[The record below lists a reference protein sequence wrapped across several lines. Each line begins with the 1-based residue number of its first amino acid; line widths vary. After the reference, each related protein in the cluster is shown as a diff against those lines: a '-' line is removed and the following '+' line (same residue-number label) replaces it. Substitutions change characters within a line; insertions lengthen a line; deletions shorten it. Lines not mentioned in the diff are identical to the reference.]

1 MNRLALLLLAFLA
14 LALPASAVASSDKI
28 FEDCQDGRLDRSYS
42 SADLREAIRDLPV
55 DLDEYSNCREIIR
68 SAQQGVLGPGGS
80 GPKQGDSG
88 PIVGQGNATDGL
100 DQGGAAGAGGSGGS
114 SGGTTGSTGQAQTDK
129 SGKDYGLLQ
138 PGQGG
143 LPRNGNSAANP
154 LDFGASAEE
163 RKGFEEARLADPS
176 TLAAAAGEHPRT
188 SGADLPAALI
198 ILLVLTGGAL
208 GATLVPRIKDLV
220 VRRSA

>member
-1 MNRLALLLLAFLA
+1 MNRLALLVLAFLT
-14 LALPASAVASSDKI
+14 LALPASAVASPDRI

-42 SADLREAIRDLPV
+42 SSDLRQAIRDLPV

-88 PIVGQGNATDGL
+88 PVVGQGNATDGL
-100 DQGGAAGAGGSGGS
+100 DGSTGATGA
-114 SGGTTGSTGQAQTDK
+114 TGQAQTDA

-163 RKGFEEARLADPS
+163 RQAFEQARLTDPAK
-176 TLAAAAGEHPRT
+176 LAATAGENPRT
-188 SGADLPAALI
+188 SGADLPTALI
-198 ILLVLTGGAL
+198 VLLLLTGGAV
-208 GATLVPRIKDLV
+208 GATVVPRLKDLV

>member
-1 MNRLALLLLAFLA
+1 MNRLALLVLAFLT
-14 LALPASAVASSDKI
+14 LALPASAVASPDQI

-42 SADLREAIRDLPV
+42 SSDLREAIRDLPV

-80 GPKQGDSG
+80 GPKQGDTG

-100 DQGGAAGAGGSGGS
+100 DQGAGAAGGSGGS
-114 SGGTTGSTGQAQTDK
+114 GGGATGSTGQAQTDAG
-129 SGKDYGLLQ
+129 GKDYGLLQ

-163 RKGFEEARLADPS
+163 RQGFEQARLADPAQ
-176 TLAAAAGEHPRT
+176 LASAAGENPRT
-188 SGADLPAALI
+188 SGADLPTALI
-198 ILLVLTGGAL
+198 ILLLLTGGAV
-208 GATLVPRIKDLV
+208 GATLVPRLKDLV